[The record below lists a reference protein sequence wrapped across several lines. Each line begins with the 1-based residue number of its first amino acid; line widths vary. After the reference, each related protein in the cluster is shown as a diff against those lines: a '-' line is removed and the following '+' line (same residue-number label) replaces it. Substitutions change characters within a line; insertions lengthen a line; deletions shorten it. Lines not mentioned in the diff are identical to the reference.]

1 MTSKEIKKKNVFSEW
16 QINTINIFAL
26 IISYILMG
34 FLLNSKSDFFGDY
47 TRTIIISL
55 ISLGIF
61 GLFTEIRRINY
72 LYGIRGLA
80 EEIIGIFMFLVYN
93 FTDEFLSPV
102 GHGKFVSFSYEVLL
116 CLSLFIVLF
125 CIVRGFIKIFWS
137 TYISYNRKFKN
148 KRKDI
153 LVTRILFGLVECIG
167 ILLIYIL
174 LYRVLF

>member
-1 MTSKEIKKKNVFSEW
+1 MVKKDLKKKNVFSEW
-16 QINTINIFAL
+16 QINTINVFAL
-26 IISYILMG
+26 IISYIIMG
-34 FLLNSKSDFFGDY
+34 LFLSSKSDFFGNY
-47 TRTIIISL
+47 TKTIIISL
-55 ISLGIF
+55 VSLGIF
-61 GLFTEIRRINY
+61 GLLTEIRRINY

-102 GHGKFVSFSYEVLL
+102 GQGKFAEFSYEVLL

-125 CIVRGFIKIFWS
+125 CLVRGFIKIFWS

-153 LVTRILFGLVECIG
+153 LVTRILFSLVECIG
-167 ILLIYIL
+167 VLLLYIL

>member
-1 MTSKEIKKKNVFSEW
+1 MTNKGLKKKSVFSEW
-16 QINTINIFAL
+16 QINMINIFAL
-26 IISYILMG
+26 ILSYIIMG
-34 FLLNSKSDFFGDY
+34 ILLNYDSSFFGNY

-55 ISLGIF
+55 VCLGIF
-61 GLFTEIRRINY
+61 GLMTEVRSMNY
-72 LYGIRGLA
+72 MYGIRGLA

-102 GHGKFVSFSYEVLL
+102 GHGKFVQFSYEVLL

-125 CIVRGFIKIFWS
+125 CIIRGFIKIFWS
-137 TYISYNRKFKN
+137 TYISYTRKFKN

-153 LVTRILFGLVECIG
+153 LITRVLFALVECIG

-174 LYRVLF
+174 LYRILF